1 MATLSEIRAS
11 DPDNTLTGAEIL
23 LEDKVSGGATKAPIL
38 GNSSLGA
45 SGSSIAAYVKNYLEK
60 TGIIYPPTVL
70 TITSSAT
77 PTIDV
82 ELYNSVTI
90 TALATAITSMDS
102 GYSGTA
108 SDFDRLTIRIK
119 DNGTLRAI
127 TWGTT
132 NWESAGVPLPTTT
145 TAGKLMTIGF
155 IYNDDTSKWGC
166 VAFAEE
172 I

>member
-1 MATLSEIRAS
+1 
-11 DPDNTLTGAEIL
+11 
-23 LEDKVSGGATKAPIL
+23 
-38 GNSSLGA
+38 
-45 SGSSIAAYVKNYLEK
+45 
-60 TGIIYPPTVL
+60 
-70 TITSSAT
+70 
-77 PTIDV
+77 
-82 ELYNSVTI
+82 
-90 TALATAITSMDS
+90 MDS

-155 IYNDDTSKWGC
+155 IVYTLIIALSYGQRH
-166 VAFAEE
+166 